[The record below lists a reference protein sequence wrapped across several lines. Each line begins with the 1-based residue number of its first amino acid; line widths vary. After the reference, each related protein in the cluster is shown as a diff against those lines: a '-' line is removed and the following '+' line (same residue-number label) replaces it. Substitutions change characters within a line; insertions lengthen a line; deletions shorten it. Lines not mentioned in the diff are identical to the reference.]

1 MKIQNEIKFGGLSKV
16 EMSDSEFD
24 LGEGIFIRKT
34 YAHLFA
40 PFMIAFKPPGEN
52 KIHGAPWKA
61 AKGGIAFDILVEIEM
76 PVVEE
81 FKTAFDQEEMIW
93 IIASLIRLYSYP
105 YLIISAI
112 SDISFNKILDS
123 EKEPVINPY
132 ETKHRIF
139 NSSKDVQT
147 FLREEHLNW
156 LKENWQK
163 TMRLLKT
170 DSKFFAAFKAFDS
183 AAIFGNPT
191 SSLLTTW
198 GAIEQLFSP
207 NTGEL
212 KYRVSANLA
221 SFLEK
226 PGIKRLELFKE
237 LSKLYNDRS
246 LAAHTSKQL
255 DHKPLV
261 NSWVHLR
268 NALMKIIEMGKVPS
282 QDDLQEL
289 IFNPEINGA

>member
-16 EMSDSEFD
+16 EMSDVEFD

-40 PFMIAFKPPGEN
+40 PFMMAFKPPGEN
-52 KIHGAPWKA
+52 KVHGTPWKP
-61 AKGGIAFDILVEIEM
+61 AKGGIGFDILVEIEM
-76 PVVEE
+76 PDIEE
-81 FKTAFDQEEMIW
+81 FKALFNQEEMIW

-105 YLIISAI
+105 YLVISAI
-112 SDISFNKILDS
+112 SDTSFNKILDS
-123 EKEPVINPY
+123 EKEPIINPY

-147 FLREEHLNW
+147 LLKEEHLNW
-156 LKENWQK
+156 LKDNWQK
-163 TMRLLKT
+163 TARLLKN
-170 DSKFFAAFKAFDS
+170 DLKFYAAFKAFDS

-221 SFLEK
+221 SFLEE
-226 PGIKRLELFKE
+226 PGTKRLELFKE
-237 LSKLYNDRS
+237 LSKLYNERS

-255 DHKPLV
+255 DYKPLAS
-261 NSWVHLR
+261 SWIHLR
-268 NALMKIIEMGKVPS
+268 NALMKIIEIGNVPT
-282 QDDLQEL
+282 QDALEEL
-289 IFNPEINGA
+289 IFNPKINGA